1 MSTVD
6 EVLAA
11 IEAVTGEPAIRDDRG
26 LRLFDL
32 HLLDSLR
39 TIELLVTL
47 SERCGIDLAPSEIDR
62 EVWATPDSIIAFM
75 EARIAA

>member
-11 IEAVTGEPAIRDDRG
+11 IESVTGEPSIRDDRG

-32 HLLDSLR
+32 QLLDSLR
-39 TIELLVTL
+39 TIQLLVAL

-62 EVWATPDSIIAFM
+62 ETWATPDAIIAFM
-75 EARIAA
+75 ETRVTP